1 MTPLALSCAGI
12 LTLQFKFD
20 YALLGM
26 CIVLVFDGYIGMKYS
41 DGSKK
46 IKLNVVEKFAA
57 ESWTQSAFN
66 KDGKLI
72 L

>member
-1 MTPLALSCAGI
+1 
-12 LTLQFKFD
+12 
-20 YALLGM
+20 M